1 MKVPV
6 LGVCESMSY
15 FICDQ
20 CEKKHYIFR
29 SGGGERIAR
38 SNGVPFLGA
47 IPIDPRVAEGG
58 DTGVPI
64 VVSHPDS
71 PAAIAYK
78 EIAGSVAAQLA
89 VLSIERGSYR
99 ESFSLQWNQ

>member
-1 MKVPV
+1 
-6 LGVCESMSY
+6 MSY

-99 ESFSLQWNQ
+99 ESFSLQWKP